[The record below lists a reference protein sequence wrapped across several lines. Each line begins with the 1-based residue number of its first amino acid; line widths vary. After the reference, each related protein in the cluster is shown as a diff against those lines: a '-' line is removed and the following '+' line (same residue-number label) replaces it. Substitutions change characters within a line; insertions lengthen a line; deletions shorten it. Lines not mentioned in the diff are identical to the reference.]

1 MASALIPFPS
11 ERPTGSSLSR
21 GNKELP
27 PPPHSQ
33 PAPRPNPALAGIRD
47 VRLPGTDHRSPPA

>member
-11 ERPTGSSLSR
+11 GRPTGSSLSR

-33 PAPRPNPALAGIRD
+33 PAPWPNPAHAGIPGL
-47 VRLPGTDHRSPPA
+47 RLPGTDHRSPPA